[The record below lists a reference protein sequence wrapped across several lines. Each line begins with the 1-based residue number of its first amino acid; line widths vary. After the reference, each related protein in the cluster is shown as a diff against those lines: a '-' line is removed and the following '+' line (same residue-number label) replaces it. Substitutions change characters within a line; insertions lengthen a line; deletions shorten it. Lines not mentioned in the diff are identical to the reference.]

1 MQHRPTAPTTQAER
15 EKLRQLT
22 NEMRAAIAQRSCT
35 LTLSAQT
42 QRSGINQQARTTT
55 TP

>member
-1 MQHRPTAPTTQAER
+1 MQQRPTVSKTLAER
-15 EKLRQLT
+15 EKLRQIT

-42 QRSGINQQARTTT
+42 HRYGVNQQARTTT